1 MCFMCNQAH
10 LHTTCC
16 LFNLHTVTCKRQD
29 VLWGLVSKQGIKCRL
44 DILFLRISF
53 HLGCQCCSSWSVSM
67 WCYVL
72 IQRTGKKNCCC
83 ISWCHPTFS
92 VRPFVFSLTFASCFL
107 KSVSL
112 DLFSQAHPALK
123 AFMCGSLSGT
133 CSTLLFQPLDLV
145 KTRLQTL
152 QNNMHP
158 GWDYRSR
165 PLPSLT
171 TSADLLPDLCLGID
185 VSVWV
190 KDISE
195 T

>member
-1 MCFMCNQAH
+1 MQTTRCFVRFGVQAGH
-10 LHTTCC
+10 QMQ
-16 LFNLHTVTCKRQD
+16 VGYS
-29 VLWGLVSKQGIKCRL
+29 VLE
-44 DILFLRISF
+44 DILSSGMSVLLSF
-53 HLGCQCCSSWSVSM
+53 VFSMWLKYHLKM

-72 IQRTGKKNCCC
+72 IQRTGKKNYCC